1 MNHKRSH
8 KIGRRAVLA
17 AQRLRSF
24 RSHLSMPGRVATWGP
39 KEGRP
44 LYHSYHST
52 VDKVASKNGPI
63 FADFDYINY
72 VNPPQCE

>member
-1 MNHKRSH
+1 MIHKRSH

-17 AQRLRSF
+17 AQRLRS
-24 RSHLSMPGRVATWGP
+24 HLSMPGRVATWGP

-44 LYHSYHST
+44 PYHSYHST

-63 FADFDYINY
+63 FATDFDYINY